1 MQKEHRDF
9 PCGARAVGEVGEE
22 EAGPTSK
29 EPLLSSLPFTVL
41 PTLQKAGTVC
51 YAGAGM
57 YRVFH
62 MASVQSY
69 TGRCIFILPSSAVAS
84 CCQAITP
91 ALICPPPTWALHHPP
106 VSPWVPNSCGSV
118 GWEEKSW
125 IPKDKK
131 PQFPFSLSSPSPAT
145 ASKVMDPPVWV
156 CWFSGPMRSI
166 LDTLVSP
173 STLEIFLSL
182 AGQVS

>member
-29 EPLLSSLPFTVL
+29 EPLLSSLPSTVL
-41 PTLQKAGTVC
+41 PALQKAGTVC

-69 TGRCIFILPSSAVAS
+69 TGRFIFILPSSAVAS
-84 CCQAITP
+84 CCQSVTP
-91 ALICPPPTWALHHPP
+91 APICPPPTWALHPTMSQSLGSKLLWRGWCGVQRTP
-106 VSPWVPNSCGSV
+106 WRREVGLQKGKTLSPL
-118 GWEEKSW
+118 
-125 IPKDKK
+125 
-131 PQFPFSLSSPSPAT
+131 SLSHHPALQQ
-145 ASKVMDPPVWV
+145 PPRSRTLQ
-156 CWFSGPMRSI
+156 FGSNGSLGP
-166 LDTLVSP
+166 
-173 STLEIFLSL
+173 
-182 AGQVS
+182 

>member
-29 EPLLSSLPFTVL
+29 EPLLSSLPSTVL
-41 PTLQKAGTVC
+41 PALQKAGTVC

-69 TGRCIFILPSSAVAS
+69 TGRFIFILPSSAVAS
-84 CCQAITP
+84 CCQSVTP
-91 ALICPPPTWALHHPP
+91 APICPPPTWALHPTMSQSFGSKLLWEDGVGCREHRGGEKLDSKRVKPP
-106 VSPWVPNSCGSV
+106 VPFLFHITQPCNSLQGHGPSNLGLMALWALEVDSP
-118 GWEEKSW
+118 
-125 IPKDKK
+125 
-131 PQFPFSLSSPSPAT
+131 LLAT
-145 ASKVMDPPVWV
+145 LQALQKYS
-156 CWFSGPMRSI
+156 
-166 LDTLVSP
+166 
-173 STLEIFLSL
+173 
-182 AGQVS
+182 